1 MKVNKIIFDF
11 DGTLADTFDQQVK
24 LIKEIRP
31 ETSQEEVNRFREIGA
46 TALVKEMKLPLS
58 QLIVMTNKISL
69 RHGEVVK
76 KAKVFTGIKRLI
88 ADLRK
93 KKVRVEVL
101 TSNRSKNVKIWL
113 EDKGIVVD
121 KVIGGIGIFGKDKKL
136 KTLKGDF
143 IYVGDEIRDIEACR
157 KVGVKIIA
165 VSWGF
170 NSKKALMKAKPDY
183 LVERVTD
190 LRKLLL
196 RLSQ

>member
-46 TALVKEMKLPLS
+46 TALVKEMKLPWS

-76 KAKVFTGIKRLI
+76 KAKAFMGIKSLI

-143 IYVGDEIRDIEACR
+143 IYVGDEIRDIEACK

>member
-31 ETSQEEVNRFREIGA
+31 ETSQKEINRFREVGA
-46 TALVKEMKLPLS
+46 MALVKEMKLPLS
-58 QLIVMTNKISL
+58 QLIAMTNKISL
-69 RHGEVVK
+69 RHEEVVK
-76 KAKVFTGIKRLI
+76 KAKAFTGIKSLI

-190 LRKLLL
+190 LRKLFL

>member
-1 MKVNKIIFDF
+1 MLKNIIFDF

-31 ETSQEEVNRFREIGA
+31 ETSQKEINRFREVGA
-46 TALVKEMKLPLS
+46 MALVKEMKLPLS
-58 QLIVMTNKISL
+58 QLIAMTNKISL
-69 RHGEVVK
+69 RHEEVVK
-76 KAKVFTGIKRLI
+76 KAKAFTGIKSLI

-113 EDKGIVVD
+113 EDNGIVVD

-190 LRKLLL
+190 LRKLFL

>member
-1 MKVNKIIFDF
+1 MLKKIIFDF
-11 DGTLADTFDQQVK
+11 DGTLTDTFDQQVK

-31 ETSQEEVNRFREIGA
+31 ETSQKEVNRFREIGA
-46 TALVKEMKLPLS
+46 TALVKEMKLPWS

-69 RHGEVVK
+69 RHREVVK
-76 KAKVFTGIKRLI
+76 KAKAFTGIKSLI

-143 IYVGDEIRDIEACR
+143 IYVGDEIRDIEACK

>member
-1 MKVNKIIFDF
+1 MPKKIIFDF

-31 ETSQEEVNRFREIGA
+31 ETSQKEINRFREVGA
-46 TALVKEMKLPLS
+46 MALVKEMKLPLS
-58 QLIVMTNKISL
+58 QLIAMTNKISL
-69 RHGEVVK
+69 RHEEVVK
-76 KAKVFTGIKRLI
+76 KAKAFTGIKRLI

-93 KKVRVEVL
+93 KQIRVEVL

-190 LRKLLL
+190 LRKLIL

>member
-69 RHGEVVK
+69 RHREVVK
-76 KAKVFTGIKRLI
+76 KAKAFTGIKSLI

>member
-1 MKVNKIIFDF
+1 MLKVLKKIIFDF

-69 RHGEVVK
+69 KHGEVVK
-76 KAKVFTGIKRLI
+76 KAKAFTGIKSLI

-93 KKVRVEVL
+93 KQIRVEVL

-113 EDKGIVVD
+113 EDKGIVV
-121 KVIGGIGIFGKDKKL
+121 GNG
-136 KTLKGDF
+136 
-143 IYVGDEIRDIEACR
+143 
-157 KVGVKIIA
+157 
-165 VSWGF
+165 S
-170 NSKKALMKAKPDY
+170 
-183 LVERVTD
+183 
-190 LRKLLL
+190 
-196 RLSQ
+196 